1 MHPVM
6 EGLKEIVSSVEK
18 ELIKTE
24 EKREYALAESRKIIR
39 LSKRIIHSVHLE
51 ESSEND
57 RKTIKEQISA
67 LISNVSDCQWIL
79 ISGPLADA
87 MMEYA
92 EAEILCSSV
101 YGEKLPSYE
110 DLGIT
115 PQAWIMGMADTI
127 GEIRRVIVTRLMN
140 GRTDEAFSLFSVME
154 AMCEE
159 LLMFDVP
166 DAILPIRRK
175 QDVARGIVEKTRS
188 DLMAAKLK

>member
-1 MHPVM
+1 M
-6 EGLKEIVSSVEK
+6 
-18 ELIKTE
+18 
-24 EKREYALAESRKIIR
+24 
-39 LSKRIIHSVHLE
+39 
-51 ESSEND
+51 
-57 RKTIKEQISA
+57 
-67 LISNVSDCQWIL
+67 
-79 ISGPLADA
+79 
-87 MMEYA
+87 
-92 EAEILCSSV
+92 AEILCSSV

-127 GEIRRVIVTRLMN
+127 GEIRRAIVTRLMN